1 MTVKFN
7 LARFYDVIIR
17 NSVFKL
23 KCHICWWHKFIKP
36 NGLKFPTKFPEL
48 FIDDIKKLSETE
60 IVTKFLGV
68 FIYEN
73 VTWKDHIITIST
85 MISKRIG
92 ILYGARVIISRKQ
105 FNELYFLS
113 VLIYLNHVNL
123 AWGSTQKMKLSTL
136 YRQQKNS
143 IRLLSL
149 KDQFTHSR
157 PLF

>member
-1 MTVKFN
+1 
-7 LARFYDVIIR
+7 
-17 NSVFKL
+17 
-23 KCHICWWHKFIKP
+23 
-36 NGLKFPTKFPEL
+36 
-48 FIDDIKKLSETE
+48 
-60 IVTKFLGV
+60 
-68 FIYEN
+68 
-73 VTWKDHIITIST
+73 

-136 YRQQKNS
+136 YRQQKNL